1 MNRLT
6 LGAAG
11 AAIALAAPFA
21 VQAQGLPPAVVA
33 VVDRDEIARTCTPC
47 AAATAQLQGQLTQ
60 YQQREQQL
68 TSQIQTEGQAIE
80 TALRAL
86 PQGQQPDAAMQQR
99 IQAFRTRQQSAA
111 GELGPRQE
119 QLRRNQGFVV
129 QQILQRM
136 DPLISQVMRQ
146 RGANLAVDIGA
157 TLAHSSALNITPAVL
172 QLMNANAAPFN
183 VTAPAAPAQPQPA
196 QQQPPQQQRR
206 PQGR

>member
-1 MNRLT
+1 MNKLIF
-6 LGAAG
+6 GA
-11 AAIALAAPFA
+11 AAIALATPFA
-21 VQAQGLPPAVVA
+21 ASAQQIPPAIVA
-33 VVDRDEIARTCTPC
+33 VVDRDEVARTCTPC
-47 AAATAQLQGQLTQ
+47 AAATQQLQAQLTQ

-68 TSQIQTEGQAIE
+68 TNQLQTEGQAIE

-99 IQAFRTRQQSAA
+99 IQTFRTQQQAA
-111 GELGPRQE
+111 ANELGPRQE
-119 QLRRNQGFVV
+119 QIRRNQGFIV

-157 TLAHSSALNITPAVL
+157 TLAHASSLNITAAVV
-172 QLMNANAAPFN
+172 QLMNQNTAPFN
-183 VTAPAAPAQPQPA
+183 VNAPAAPQQPA
-196 QQQPPQQQRR
+196 QQQQQQQQQRR